1 MKFDRCTCVI
11 DRAAH
16 LKIEKTVPAWEVR
29 VLKAVFGGDNVSI
42 SKTEAVDEDFDARE
56 EWNSMFNRYKTA
68 QDENAKSVF
77 LEVYPNVDAL
87 EFSVERSGSKRT
99 TEKRAAVSA

>member
-16 LKIEKTVPAWEVR
+16 LKIEKAVPFWELR
-29 VLKAVFGGDNVSI
+29 VLKAVFGAGNVTVTN
-42 SKTEAVDEDFDARE
+42 TETVDADFDARE
-56 EWNSMFNRYKTA
+56 EWNSMFNRYKSA

-87 EFSVERSGSKRT
+87 EFSVERSSKKP
-99 TEKRAAVSA
+99 TEKRAVSA